1 MKRIKDENI
10 PACDTHE
17 IHTTA
22 IERAAENQ
30 PEGEALCELSEF
42 FSIFADRTRL
52 SILFA
57 IEHAPLC
64 VCDIAELLK
73 TTKSAVSHQLKLL
86 RQANLVRYEKRGKNV
101 FYSLADQHVR
111 DIIDKAFEHLNEN

>member
-1 MKRIKDENI
+1 MTKDIGLPHCEG
-10 PACDTHE
+10 HE
-17 IHTTA
+17 LHTGA
-22 IERAAENQ
+22 IEQAAHNL
-30 PEGEALCELSEF
+30 PVEASLCELSEF

-57 IEHAPLC
+57 IERAPLC
-64 VCDIAELLK
+64 VCDIAELLS

-111 DIIDKAFEHLNEN
+111 DIIDKALEHLNEN